1 MIGIKFCIL
10 FQDYMLYNLILEL
23 RRDRDIFVLG
33 LTFELTGI
41 LRQAGFGRE

>member
-1 MIGIKFCIL
+1 MGCVFVATVHSDLVRFVFADFEEGNYC
-10 FQDYMLYNLILEL
+10 L
-23 RRDRDIFVLG
+23 RR